1 MTITIINLKS
11 SIDQLDK
18 DIDKTIEKELRARS
32 LKAFADVKL
41 MTPVDTGQARNSW
54 YIGYTE
60 KYFNGAGITS
70 NITILTPKDKGQAR
84 NSWYIGYTERYSGA
98 EATSNIT
105 ILTPK
110 DKPQEIIVTNGVTYI
125 QFLNNGHSQQAPI
138 KFIESAFKKYF
149 DSVDVQ
155 VTNG

>member
-1 MTITIINLKS
+1 MTITVINLRS
-11 SIDQLDK
+11 SINNLQR
-18 DIDKTIEKELRARS
+18 DIDKEVEKQLRAKS

-60 KYFNGAGITS
+60 KYFDGEVGSTS
-70 NITILTPKDKGQAR
+70 NITILA
-84 NSWYIGYTERYSGA
+84 
-98 EATSNIT
+98 
-105 ILTPK
+105 PK

-138 KFIESAFKKYF
+138 KFIESAFRKYF
-149 DSVDVQ
+149 DSVEVE

>member
-1 MTITIINLKS
+1 MTITVINLRS
-11 SIDQLDK
+11 STINLQK
-18 DIDKTIEKELRARS
+18 DIDKEIEKQLRAKS

-60 KYFNGAGITS
+60 TYFDGEVGSTS
-70 NITILTPKDKGQAR
+70 NISIL
-84 NSWYIGYTERYSGA
+84 S
-98 EATSNIT
+98 
-105 ILTPK
+105 PK

-125 QFLNNGHSQQAPI
+125 QFLNNGHSQQAPM
-138 KFIESAFKKYF
+138 KFIESAFRKYF
-149 DSVDVQ
+149 DSVEVE

>member
-1 MTITIINLKS
+1 MTITVINLRS
-11 SIDQLDK
+11 SMINLQR
-18 DIDKTIEKELRARS
+18 DIDKEVEKQLRAKS

-60 KYFNGAGITS
+60 KYFNGEVGSTS
-70 NITILTPKDKGQAR
+70 NITILA
-84 NSWYIGYTERYSGA
+84 
-98 EATSNIT
+98 
-105 ILTPK
+105 PK

-125 QFLNNGHSQQAPI
+125 QFLNNGHSQQAPM
-138 KFIESAFKKYF
+138 KFIESAFRKYF
-149 DSVDVQ
+149 DSVEVE

>member
-1 MTITIINLKS
+1 MTITVINLRS
-11 SIDQLDK
+11 SMATLQD
-18 DIDKTIEKELRARS
+18 DIDKEVEKQLRAKA

-60 KYFNGAGITS
+60 RYFDGEIGSTS
-70 NITILTPKDKGQAR
+70 NI
-84 NSWYIGYTERYSGA
+84 S
-98 EATSNIT
+98 

-125 QFLNNGHSQQAPI
+125 QFLNNGHSQQAPM

-149 DSVDVQ
+149 DSVEVEI
-155 VTNG
+155 TNG

>member
-1 MTITIINLKS
+1 MTITVINLRS
-11 SIDQLDK
+11 SINNLQR
-18 DIDKTIEKELRARS
+18 DIDKEVEKQLRAKS

-60 KYFNGAGITS
+60 KYFDGEVGSTS
-70 NITILTPKDKGQAR
+70 NITILA
-84 NSWYIGYTERYSGA
+84 
-98 EATSNIT
+98 
-105 ILTPK
+105 PK

-149 DSVDVQ
+149 DSVEVQ

>member
-1 MTITIINLKS
+1 MTITVINLKS

-60 KYFNGAGITS
+60 KYIGGNEESVS
-70 NITILTPKDKGQAR
+70 NII
-84 NSWYIGYTERYSGA
+84 
-98 EATSNIT
+98 

-138 KFIESAFKKYF
+138 KFIESAFRKYF
-149 DSVDVQ
+149 DSVEVQ
-155 VTNG
+155 ITNG

>member
-1 MTITIINLKS
+1 MTITVINLKS
-11 SIDQLDK
+11 SIDNLQKDVDK
-18 DIDKTIEKELRARS
+18 EIEKQLRAKS
-32 LKAFADVKL
+32 LRAFADVKL

-60 KYFNGAGITS
+60 RYFGGEA
-70 NITILTPKDKGQAR
+70 
-84 NSWYIGYTERYSGA
+84 NS
-98 EATSNIT
+98 TSNIT

-149 DSVDVQ
+149 DSVEVE

>member
-1 MTITIINLKS
+1 MSITVINLRS
-11 SIDQLDK
+11 SMINLQR
-18 DIDKTIEKELRARS
+18 DIDKEIEKQLRAKS

-60 KYFNGAGITS
+60 KYFDGEVGSTS
-70 NITILTPKDKGQAR
+70 NITILA
-84 NSWYIGYTERYSGA
+84 
-98 EATSNIT
+98 
-105 ILTPK
+105 PK

-138 KFIESAFKKYF
+138 KFIESAFRKYF
-149 DSVDVQ
+149 DSVEVEI
-155 VTNG
+155 TNG

>member
-1 MTITIINLKS
+1 MTITVINLRS
-11 SIDQLDK
+11 SMINLQR
-18 DIDKTIEKELRARS
+18 DIDKEIEKQLRAKS

-60 KYFNGAGITS
+60 RYFDGEVGSTS
-70 NITILTPKDKGQAR
+70 NI
-84 NSWYIGYTERYSGA
+84 S
-98 EATSNIT
+98 

-110 DKPQEIIVTNGVTYI
+110 DKPQEIIITNGVTYI
-125 QFLNNGHSQQAPI
+125 QFLNNGHSQQAPM

-149 DSVDVQ
+149 DSVEVQ

>member
-1 MTITIINLKS
+1 MTITVINLNS
-11 SIDQLDK
+11 SINNLKKDVDK
-18 DIDKTIEKELRARS
+18 EIEKQLRAKS

-60 KYFNGAGITS
+60 KYFDGEGS
-70 NITILTPKDKGQAR
+70 
-84 NSWYIGYTERYSGA
+84 S
-98 EATSNIT
+98 SNIT

-110 DKPQEIIVTNGVTYI
+110 DKPHEIIVTNGVTYI

-138 KFIESAFKKYF
+138 KFIESAFRKYF
-149 DSVDVQ
+149 DSVEVEI
-155 VTNG
+155 TNG

>member
-1 MTITIINLKS
+1 MTITVINLKS
-11 SIDQLDK
+11 SINNLQK
-18 DIDKTIEKELRARS
+18 DIDKEVEKQLRAKS

-60 KYFNGAGITS
+60 KYFNGEVGSTS
-70 NITILTPKDKGQAR
+70 NITILA
-84 NSWYIGYTERYSGA
+84 
-98 EATSNIT
+98 
-105 ILTPK
+105 PK

-149 DSVDVQ
+149 DSVEVQ

>member
-1 MTITIINLKS
+1 MTITVINLKS
-11 SIDQLDK
+11 SIDNLQKDFDK
-18 DIDKTIEKELRARS
+18 EIEKQLRAKS

-41 MTPVDTGQARNSW
+41 MTPVDTGQARS
-54 YIGYTE
+54 
-60 KYFNGAGITS
+60 
-70 NITILTPKDKGQAR
+70 
-84 NSWYIGYTERYSGA
+84 SWYIGYTERYFTGEQGS
-98 EATSNIT
+98 TSNIT

-138 KFIESAFKKYF
+138 KFIESAFRKYF
-149 DSVDVQ
+149 DSVEVQ

>member
-1 MTITIINLKS
+1 MTITVINLRS
-11 SIDQLDK
+11 SMINLQKDVDK
-18 DIDKTIEKELRARS
+18 EIEKQLRAKS

-54 YIGYTE
+54 YIGYIE
-60 KYFNGAGITS
+60 RYFDGEAGSTS
-70 NITILTPKDKGQAR
+70 NISIL
-84 NSWYIGYTERYSGA
+84 S
-98 EATSNIT
+98 
-105 ILTPK
+105 PK

-125 QFLNNGHSQQAPI
+125 QFLNNGHSQQAPM

-149 DSVDVQ
+149 DSVEVQ

>member
-1 MTITIINLKS
+1 MTITVINLRS
-11 SIDQLDK
+11 SMINLQK
-18 DIDKTIEKELRARS
+18 DIDKEVEKQLRAKS

-60 KYFNGAGITS
+60 KYFDGEAG
-70 NITILTPKDKGQAR
+70 N
-84 NSWYIGYTERYSGA
+84 
-98 EATSNIT
+98 TSNIT

-138 KFIESAFKKYF
+138 KFIESAFRKYF
-149 DSVDVQ
+149 DSVEVQ

>member
-1 MTITIINLKS
+1 MTITVINLKS
-11 SIDQLDK
+11 SINNLQK
-18 DIDKTIEKELRARS
+18 DIDKEVEKQLRAKS

-60 KYFNGAGITS
+60 KYFNSEVGSTS
-70 NITILTPKDKGQAR
+70 NITILA
-84 NSWYIGYTERYSGA
+84 
-98 EATSNIT
+98 
-105 ILTPK
+105 PK

-125 QFLNNGHSQQAPI
+125 QFLNNGHSQQAPM

-149 DSVDVQ
+149 DSVEVQ

>member
-1 MTITIINLKS
+1 MTITVINLKS
-11 SIDQLDK
+11 SINNLQK
-18 DIDKTIEKELRARS
+18 DIDKEVEKQLRAKS

-60 KYFNGAGITS
+60 KYFDGEVGSTS
-70 NITILTPKDKGQAR
+70 NITILA
-84 NSWYIGYTERYSGA
+84 
-98 EATSNIT
+98 
-105 ILTPK
+105 PK

-125 QFLNNGHSQQAPI
+125 QFLNNGHSQQAPM

-149 DSVDVQ
+149 DSVEVQ

>member
-1 MTITIINLKS
+1 MTITVINLKS
-11 SIDQLDK
+11 STINLQK
-18 DIDKTIEKELRARS
+18 DIDKEIEKQLRAKS

-60 KYFNGAGITS
+60 KYFDGEGS
-70 NITILTPKDKGQAR
+70 
-84 NSWYIGYTERYSGA
+84 S
-98 EATSNIT
+98 SNIT

-125 QFLNNGHSQQAPI
+125 QFLNNGHSKQAPI
-138 KFIESAFKKYF
+138 KFIESAFRKYF
-149 DSVDVQ
+149 DSVEVQ

>member
-1 MTITIINLKS
+1 MTITVINLRS
-11 SIDQLDK
+11 SMINLER
-18 DIDKTIEKELRARS
+18 DIDKEVEKQLRAKS

-60 KYFNGAGITS
+60 RYFDGEVGSTS
-70 NITILTPKDKGQAR
+70 NI
-84 NSWYIGYTERYSGA
+84 S
-98 EATSNIT
+98 

-125 QFLNNGHSQQAPI
+125 QFLNNGHSQQAPM
-138 KFIESAFKKYF
+138 KFIESAFRKYF
-149 DSVDVQ
+149 DSVEVKI
-155 VTNG
+155 TNG

>member
-1 MTITIINLKS
+1 MTITVINLRS
-11 SIDQLDK
+11 SIDNLQK
-18 DIDKTIEKELRARS
+18 DFNKEVEKQLRAKS

-60 KYFNGAGITS
+60 KYFNGEVGSTS
-70 NITILTPKDKGQAR
+70 NITILA
-84 NSWYIGYTERYSGA
+84 
-98 EATSNIT
+98 
-105 ILTPK
+105 PK

-149 DSVDVQ
+149 DSVEVQ

>member
-1 MTITIINLKS
+1 MTITVINLRS
-11 SIDQLDK
+11 SINNLQK
-18 DIDKTIEKELRARS
+18 DIDKEIEKQLRAKS

-60 KYFNGAGITS
+60 KYFDGEGS
-70 NITILTPKDKGQAR
+70 
-84 NSWYIGYTERYSGA
+84 S
-98 EATSNIT
+98 SNIT

-125 QFLNNGHSQQAPI
+125 QFLNNGHSQQAPM

-149 DSVDVQ
+149 DSVEVQ

>member
-1 MTITIINLKS
+1 MTITVINLKS
-11 SIDQLDK
+11 AVSDLEK
-18 DIDKTIEKELRARS
+18 NIDKEVEKQLRAKALR
-32 LKAFADVKL
+32 AFADVKL

-60 KYFNGAGITS
+60 TYLTGEESS
-70 NITILTPKDKGQAR
+70 NITILA
-84 NSWYIGYTERYSGA
+84 
-98 EATSNIT
+98 
-105 ILTPK
+105 PK

-125 QFLNNGHSQQAPI
+125 QFLNNGSSIQAPT

-149 DSVDVQ
+149 DEVTVE

>member
-1 MTITIINLKS
+1 MTITVINLKS
-11 SIDQLDK
+11 SMDELK
-18 DIDKTIEKELRARS
+18 NDIDKAVEKELRSRA

-41 MTPVDTGQARNSW
+41 MTPVDS
-54 YIGYTE
+54 
-60 KYFNGAGITS
+60 
-70 NITILTPKDKGQAR
+70 GQAR
-84 NSWYIGYTERYSGA
+84 NSWYIGYTERYIGGHDETS
-98 EATSNIT
+98 SNIT

-110 DKPQEIIVTNGVTYI
+110 NKPQEIIVTNGVTYI

>member
-1 MTITIINLKS
+1 MTITVINLRS
-11 SIDQLDK
+11 SINNLQK
-18 DIDKTIEKELRARS
+18 DIDKEVEKQLRAKS

-60 KYFNGAGITS
+60 KYFDGEVGSTS
-70 NITILTPKDKGQAR
+70 NITILA
-84 NSWYIGYTERYSGA
+84 
-98 EATSNIT
+98 
-105 ILTPK
+105 PK

-125 QFLNNGHSQQAPI
+125 QFLNNGHSQQAPM
-138 KFIESAFKKYF
+138 KFIESAFRKYF
-149 DSVDVQ
+149 DSVEVQ

>member
-1 MTITIINLKS
+1 MTITVINLKS
-11 SIDQLDK
+11 SINNLQR
-18 DIDKTIEKELRARS
+18 DIDKEVEKQLRAKS

-60 KYFNGAGITS
+60 KYFNGEVGSTS
-70 NITILTPKDKGQAR
+70 NITILA
-84 NSWYIGYTERYSGA
+84 
-98 EATSNIT
+98 
-105 ILTPK
+105 PK

-125 QFLNNGHSQQAPI
+125 QFLNNGHSQQAPM

-149 DSVDVQ
+149 DSVEVQ

>member
-1 MTITIINLKS
+1 MADKTAYLLRSKMTITVINLRS
-11 SIDQLDK
+11 SINNLQR
-18 DIDKTIEKELRARS
+18 DIDKEVEKQLRAKS

-60 KYFNGAGITS
+60 KYFNGEVGSTS
-70 NITILTPKDKGQAR
+70 NITILA
-84 NSWYIGYTERYSGA
+84 
-98 EATSNIT
+98 
-105 ILTPK
+105 PK

-125 QFLNNGHSQQAPI
+125 QFLNNGHSQQAPM

-149 DSVDVQ
+149 DSVEVQ

>member
-1 MTITIINLKS
+1 MSITVINLRS
-11 SIDQLDK
+11 SINNLQK
-18 DIDKTIEKELRARS
+18 DIDKEVEKQLRAKS

-60 KYFNGAGITS
+60 KYFDGEVGSTS
-70 NITILTPKDKGQAR
+70 NITILA
-84 NSWYIGYTERYSGA
+84 
-98 EATSNIT
+98 
-105 ILTPK
+105 PK

-125 QFLNNGHSQQAPI
+125 QFLNNGHSQQAPM

-149 DSVDVQ
+149 DSVEVQ

>member
-1 MTITIINLKS
+1 MTITVINLRS
-11 SIDQLDK
+11 SMINLQR
-18 DIDKTIEKELRARS
+18 DIDKEIEKQLRAKS

-60 KYFNGAGITS
+60 KYFDGEVGSTS
-70 NITILTPKDKGQAR
+70 NITILA
-84 NSWYIGYTERYSGA
+84 
-98 EATSNIT
+98 
-105 ILTPK
+105 PK

-149 DSVDVQ
+149 DSVEVE